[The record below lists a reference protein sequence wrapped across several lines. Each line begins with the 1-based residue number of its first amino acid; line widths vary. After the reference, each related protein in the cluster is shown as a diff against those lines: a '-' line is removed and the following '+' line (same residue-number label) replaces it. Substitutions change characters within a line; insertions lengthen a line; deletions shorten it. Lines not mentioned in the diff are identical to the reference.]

1 MMNERKIEI
10 LLYIGRKIAKAN
22 NKTLFNQHNIISE
35 RVLLYKDFM
44 LSLAYVVYT
53 KYPGRD
59 AMSEAD
65 NKKHFN
71 WAIKKVIK
79 DFESEGIYFTELD
92 NITTYIYNLFNTIFY
107 SYEESNLRLINAYL
121 NNILDIE
128 VPKNDNDIVS
138 LTILYEMLEEMLIY
152 S

>member
-1 MMNERKIEI
+1 MNEKKIEL

-22 NKTLFNQHNIISE
+22 NKILFTKHKIISE
-35 RVLLYKDFM
+35 RVILYNDFM
-44 LSLAYVVYT
+44 LSLAYIIYS

-59 AMSEAD
+59 AMSEDD
-65 NKKHFN
+65 NKKHFQ
-71 WAIKKVIK
+71 WAINKVIK
-79 DFESEGIYFTELD
+79 DFEDEGIYFTELE
-92 NITTYIYNLFNTIFY
+92 NISNYIYNLFDTIFY
-107 SYEESNLRLINAYL
+107 SYKESNLRLLNAYI

-128 VPKNDNDIVS
+128 TPKNDNDIVS